1 MEGWNEKDGER
12 KEGGRG
18 NGENG
23 GGGTE
28 VGLRV

>member
-23 GGGTE
+23 GGGE
-28 VGLRV
+28 QRWA